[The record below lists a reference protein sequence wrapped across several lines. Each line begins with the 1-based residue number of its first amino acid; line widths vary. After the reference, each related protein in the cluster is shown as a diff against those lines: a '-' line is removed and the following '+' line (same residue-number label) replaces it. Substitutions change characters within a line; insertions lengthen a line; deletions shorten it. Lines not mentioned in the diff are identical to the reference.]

1 MIKLFLVVYHTIY
14 GENSLFFEVNGKM
27 TLPITELLN
36 KQLKQK
42 EQAPSVTITSVQLI
56 DTYEKGEKQN
66 EEVPNK

>member
-14 GENSLFFEVNGKM
+14 GENSLFFEVTGKM
-27 TLPITELLN
+27 TLPVTELLI

-42 EQAPSVTITSVQLI
+42 EQVPSVTITNVQLI